1 MSLKLVP
8 PVKNSGYGSPQR
20 KWNCKHWEG
29 QWQDETVSE
38 LKRIVVC
45 QIPHMTYYDI
55 DGDYSKNEGVA
66 EWPKAVVKEGVRG

>member
-1 MSLKLVP
+1 M
-8 PVKNSGYGSPQR
+8 
-20 KWNCKHWEG
+20 
-29 QWQDETVSE
+29 SE

-66 EWPKAVVKEGVRG
+66 EWAKAVVKEGVRD